1 MMNYRA
7 AASLLITAV
16 AIACPGLA
24 LSAPVD
30 EAAVRHLANID
41 KSIRLYFRTKDGLPI
56 SEQEF
61 LQAANHG
68 KPYYVVEPTYNGKL
82 VVVSGEPV
90 LWGIN
95 PPAGGRA
102 SKVEIGQAM
111 PEFTLV
117 TVEGKQLS
125 NSMFKGK
132 LTLVDFFGYGCGPCI
147 EEIPALNAYKVAH
160 PEVQTLA
167 VSPDPDIYI
176 RDLALNKHFS
186 WSIAANAAAL
196 FQSLDLRAVPTL
208 ALIDDKGRVVAM
220 KMGPIKAPNS
230 RTVTEGSIAQW
241 VESSLVSSKMH

>member
-7 AASLLITAV
+7 VASFLITAL
-16 AIACPGLA
+16 AIARPGLV

-30 EAAVRHLANID
+30 EAAIRHVANVD
-41 KSIRLYFRTKDGLPI
+41 KSISLYFRTADGLPI
-56 SEQEF
+56 SEQDF
-61 LQAANHG
+61 LQAASHG
-68 KPYYVVEPTYNGKL
+68 KPYYAVEPTYNGKL

-90 LWGIN
+90 LWGASSQ
-95 PPAGGRA
+95 AGERA
-102 SKVEIGQAM
+102 SNVKIGQAM

-117 TVEGKQLS
+117 TLEGQHLS

-186 WSIAANAAAL
+186 WSIAANAASL
-196 FQSLDLRAVPTL
+196 FQSLDLPAVPTMV
-208 ALIDDKGRVVAM
+208 LIDDKGSVVAM
-220 KMGPIKAPNS
+220 KIGPIKAPTS

-241 VESSLVSSKMH
+241 VKSSLDSSQMH